1 MRIKAAVLYRHNEPL
16 VVEEVELD
24 PPKAGEVLVKLKATG
39 ICHSDVSVY
48 NGHIP
53 VGVPVIMGH
62 EGAGEIVEV
71 GEGVTRFK
79 PGDHVLLSY
88 LPSCGR
94 CRWCH
99 IGQPNLCELGAHLR
113 DGKML
118 DGTARHHRVE
128 DGSDINSFVFIS
140 TFGEYSVA
148 PEASLVP
155 VPDHVPL
162 EKICIMGCG
171 FTTGF
176 STATKKMH
184 IKPGETVTIIGC
196 GGLGLAA
203 IQGVHLMGAGKIIAV
218 DLYEE
223 KLEMARKFGATH
235 TIKNTRDVDAII
247 EEIMEITWGVGTD
260 FSIEYVGMDQSDE
273 TLDIAF
279 QAIRKGG
286 TMYMV
291 GVADEDHRT
300 LPFDPYTLTLW
311 RKKVVG
317 VLSGDAQFQV
327 DIPRFISLYEQGQIN
342 LDDMI
347 TKELTLEQINE
358 GFENVLAGNRVARQV
373 IRYD

>member
-1 MRIKAAVLYRHNEPL
+1 
-16 VVEEVELD
+16 
-24 PPKAGEVLVKLKATG
+24 
-39 ICHSDVSVY
+39 
-48 NGHIP
+48 
-53 VGVPVIMGH
+53 
-62 EGAGEIVEV
+62 
-71 GEGVTRFK
+71 
-79 PGDHVLLSY
+79 
-88 LPSCGR
+88 
-94 CRWCH
+94 
-99 IGQPNLCELGAHLR
+99 
-113 DGKML
+113 
-118 DGTARHHRVE
+118 
-128 DGSDINSFVFIS
+128 
-140 TFGEYSVA
+140 
-148 PEASLVP
+148 
-155 VPDHVPL
+155 
-162 EKICIMGCG
+162 
-171 FTTGF
+171 
-176 STATKKMH
+176 
-184 IKPGETVTIIGC
+184 
-196 GGLGLAA
+196 
-203 IQGVHLMGAGKIIAV
+203 MGAGKIIAV